1 MKKSKNYSI
10 LSFTCFVIITI
21 LLYTNNLSGI
31 DNLLYNNIMSVRS
44 TLLDF
49 FFINIT
55 KLCNPLFI
63 TIASILLLL
72 ILRKDNRM
80 FFGIN
85 TILTIITNQVIKRLI
100 RRPRPNHIRLIKEG
114 GFSYPSGHAMISIAL
129 YGFLIYLV
137 MKKVKNK
144 YLKISLLTLLIF
156 IILLVGISRVYLG
169 VHYPTD
175 IISGYL
181 LSISIIITVKNY
193 YKKFLGGIKNVKNG
207 FE

>member
-21 LLYTNNLSGI
+21 LLYTNNLGGI

-63 TIASILLLL
+63 TISSILLLL

-137 MKKVKNK
+137 MKKIKNK
-144 YLKISLLTLLIF
+144 YLKISLITLLIF

>member
-63 TIASILLLL
+63 MIASILLLL

-85 TILTIITNQVIKRLI
+85 TIATIITNQVIKRLI

-137 MKKVKNK
+137 MKKIKNK

-207 FE
+207 FK

>member
-129 YGFLIYLV
+129 YGFLI
-137 MKKVKNK
+137 
-144 YLKISLLTLLIF
+144 
-156 IILLVGISRVYLG
+156 
-169 VHYPTD
+169 
-175 IISGYL
+175 
-181 LSISIIITVKNY
+181 
-193 YKKFLGGIKNVKNG
+193 
-207 FE
+207 

>member
-193 YKKFLGGIKNVKNG
+193 YKKVKNG

>member
-1 MKKSKNYSI
+1 MKKNQNYAI
-10 LSFTCFVIITI
+10 ISFTCFIIITI
-21 LLYTNNLSGI
+21 LLYINHLNTI
-31 DNLLYNNIMSVRS
+31 DNLLYNNIMGIRS

-63 TIASILLLL
+63 TIASIIVLML
-72 ILRKDNRM
+72 LRKDNRL

-85 TILTIITNQVIKRLI
+85 TLLTIFTNQILKRII
-100 RRPRPNHIRLIKEG
+100 RRPRPNHIRLIKES
-114 GFSYPSGHAMISIAL
+114 GFSYPSGHSMIAVAL

-137 MKKVKNK
+137 IKKVKNK
-144 YLKISLLTLLIF
+144 YLKISLITLLIS
-156 IILLVGISRVYLG
+156 IIILVGISRVYLG

-175 IISGYL
+175 VISGYL
-181 LSISIIITVKNY
+181 LAISIIITVKNY
-193 YKKFLGGIKNVKNG
+193 YKKFLGGIKNAKNG

>member
-193 YKKFLGGIKNVKNG
+193 YKKILGGIKNVKNG

>member
-1 MKKSKNYSI
+1 
-10 LSFTCFVIITI
+10 
-21 LLYTNNLSGI
+21 
-31 DNLLYNNIMSVRS
+31 MSVRS

-63 TIASILLLL
+63 TISSILLLL

-137 MKKVKNK
+137 MKKIKNK
-144 YLKISLLTLLIF
+144 YLKISLITLLIF

>member
-63 TIASILLLL
+63 MIASILLLL

-85 TILTIITNQVIKRLI
+85 TIATIITNQVIKRLI

-156 IILLVGISRVYLG
+156 IILLVGISRIYLG

>member
-21 LLYTNNLSGI
+21 LLYTNNLGGI

-63 TIASILLLL
+63 TISTILLLL

-114 GFSYPSGHAMISIAL
+114 GFSYPSGHAMISLAL

-137 MKKVKNK
+137 MKKIKNK
-144 YLKISLLTLLIF
+144 YLKISLITLLIF

>member
-1 MKKSKNYSI
+1 
-10 LSFTCFVIITI
+10 
-21 LLYTNNLSGI
+21 
-31 DNLLYNNIMSVRS
+31 
-44 TLLDF
+44 
-49 FFINIT
+49 
-55 KLCNPLFI
+55 
-63 TIASILLLL
+63 
-72 ILRKDNRM
+72 
-80 FFGIN
+80 
-85 TILTIITNQVIKRLI
+85 
-100 RRPRPNHIRLIKEG
+100 
-114 GFSYPSGHAMISIAL
+114 MISIAL